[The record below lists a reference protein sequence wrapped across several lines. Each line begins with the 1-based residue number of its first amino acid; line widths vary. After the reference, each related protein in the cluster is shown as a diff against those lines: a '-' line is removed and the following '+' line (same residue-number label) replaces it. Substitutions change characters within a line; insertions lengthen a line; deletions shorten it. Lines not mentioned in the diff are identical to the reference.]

1 MRFSRLVATEAIMSA
16 ATSSC
21 GSRASFDAECHTIDY
36 TTPNAK
42 ESRRPWKLR
51 RLTPTTA
58 SPNTSARSPV
68 ETEEDSPAHAADMV
82 RIDEPLEWTSPEEW
96 YSEKEKE
103 KQEAILAVMRLES
116 TLKTLNHRAK
126 DLHACMASLLE
137 RNKKDHNLKMGM
149 NHTDHLRDLKMKA
162 FNIVSCY
169 TPLVQ
174 QFLGA
179 LGSPET
185 FHPSFESQ
193 VDANESQLLDESYVN
208 LM

>member
-1 MRFSRLVATEAIMSA
+1 MSV

-21 GSRASFDAECHTIDY
+21 GSRASFDAEWHTIDY

-149 NHTDHLRDLKMKA
+149 NHTDHHLDLKIKA

-169 TPLVQ
+169 RIRRELVRLKCEQ
-174 QFLGA
+174 ASKIARMLEKIKNVPTLDFNKLK
-179 LGSPET
+179 
-185 FHPSFESQ
+185 ES
-193 VDANESQLLDESYVN
+193 VL
-208 LM
+208 

>member
-1 MRFSRLVATEAIMSA
+1 MSV

-42 ESRRPWKLR
+42 ESRRPSKLR

-68 ETEEDSPAHAADMV
+68 ETEDD
-82 RIDEPLEWTSPEEW
+82 SPEEW
-96 YSEKEKE
+96 HSEKEKE

-149 NHTDHLRDLKMKA
+149 NHTDHHLDLKIKA

-169 TPLVQ
+169 APLVH

-185 FHPSFESQ
+185 FHPSFEPH
-193 VDANESQLLDESYVN
+193 VDANESQLLDEDEGVVACDLASA
-208 LM
+208 

>member
-1 MRFSRLVATEAIMSA
+1 MSV

-21 GSRASFDAECHTIDY
+21 GSRASFDAEWHTIDY

-82 RIDEPLEWTSPEEW
+82 RIDDMVLTPVETEDDSPEEW
-96 YSEKEKE
+96 HSEKEKE

-116 TLKTLNHRAK
+116 TLNTLNHRAT
-126 DLHACMASLLE
+126 DLDACMASLLE

-149 NHTDHLRDLKMKA
+149 NHTDHHLDLKIKA

-169 TPLVQ
+169 APLVH

-185 FHPSFESQ
+185 FHPSFEPH
-193 VDANESQLLDESYVN
+193 VDANESQLLDEDEGVVACDLASA
-208 LM
+208 